1 MTYLQLVNEV
11 LRRLREDE
19 VTSVTQNAYAKLIGE
34 YVNDS
39 KRQVEDAWNWDALQ
53 TTIPLVL
60 TPGTTTYVV
69 TGSGLR
75 PKDVYINDITNRFPL
90 ANVPIQWIVNQQELS
105 NVQRG
110 QPTYYAWNGNNGTDS
125 KIELYPTPDGTYTLS
140 MSVCVPQVKLSA
152 DTDVITIPYDAVVA
166 GAYARALVERGED
179 GGLSSSEAYGLYKG
193 ILADQIAHEAG
204 RFVENEC
211 WVAC

>member
-1 MTYLQLVNEV
+1 MTYLQLVNAV
-11 LRRLREDE
+11 LRRLGEQE
-19 VTSVTQNAYAKLIGE
+19 VASVDQSKLSKIVGE
-34 YVNDS
+34 FVNDM

-53 TTIPLVL
+53 TTIPIIL

-75 PKDVYINDITNRFPL
+75 PKDVTINDITNRFPL

-125 KIELYPTPDGTYTLS
+125 KIEVYPTPDGTYTLN
-140 MSVCVPQVKLSA
+140 MSVCVPQDRLSNA
-152 DTDVITIPYDAVVA
+152 TDVLLVPSEPVILGT
-166 GAYARALVERGED
+166 YARALVERGED
-179 GGLSSSEAYGLYKG
+179 TALNSSEAYGIFKG
-193 ILADQIAHEAG
+193 SLADYIAHEAG

-211 WVAC
+211 WEAC